1 MFNWMCKFVV
11 FLGYVCSDVFVWII
25 VMVIVECFFVIC
37 KLFYFW
43 FVFILKRFIKFWL
56 FVLIVVFFVVNCYF
70 FFMVELC
77 IVYNVSLCY
86 LVDLYDFL
94 VYKIWFWIDVVLYLF
109 VFIIIIFVF
118 KIEGNYYRL
127 KCV

>member
-70 FFMVELC
+70 FFIVELC

-94 VYKIWFWIDVVLYLF
+94 VYKMWFWIDVVLYLF

-118 KIEGNYYRL
+118 NVKIVL
-127 KCV
+127 

>member
-94 VYKIWFWIDVVLYLF
+94 VYKMWFWIDVVLYLF
-109 VFIIIIFVF
+109 LFIIIIFVF
-118 KIEGNYYRL
+118 NVKIVL
-127 KCV
+127 

>member
-1 MFNWMCKFVV
+1 MDFRNVFNWMCKFVV

-56 FVLIVVFFVVNCYF
+56 FVLIIVFFVVNCYF

-94 VYKIWFWIDVVLYLF
+94 VYKMWFWIDVVLYLF
-109 VFIIIIFVF
+109 LFIIIIFVF
-118 KIEGNYYRL
+118 NVKIVL
-127 KCV
+127 

>member
-1 MFNWMCKFVV
+1 MDFRNVFNWMCKFVV

-43 FVFILKRFIKFWL
+43 FVFILKRLIKFWL

-94 VYKIWFWIDVVLYLF
+94 VYKMWFWIDVVLYLF
-109 VFIIIIFVF
+109 LFIIIIFVF
-118 KIEGNYYRL
+118 NVKIVL
-127 KCV
+127 

>member
-1 MFNWMCKFVV
+1 MDFRNVFNWMCKFVV

-43 FVFILKRFIKFWL
+43 FIFILKRFIKFWL

-118 KIEGNYYRL
+118 NVKIVL
-127 KCV
+127 

>member
-118 KIEGNYYRL
+118 NVKIVL
-127 KCV
+127 

>member
-1 MFNWMCKFVV
+1 MDFRNVFNWMCKFVV

-56 FVLIVVFFVVNCYF
+56 FVLIIVFFVVNCYF

-94 VYKIWFWIDVVLYLF
+94 VYKMWFWIDVVLYLF

-118 KIEGNYYRL
+118 NVKIVL
-127 KCV
+127 

>member
-1 MFNWMCKFVV
+1 MDFRNVFNWMCKFVV

-70 FFMVELC
+70 FFIVELC

-94 VYKIWFWIDVVLYLF
+94 VYKMWFWIDVVLYLF
-109 VFIIIIFVF
+109 LFIIIIFVF
-118 KIEGNYYRL
+118 NVKIVL
-127 KCV
+127 

>member
-43 FVFILKRFIKFWL
+43 FIFILKRFIKFWL
-56 FVLIVVFFVVNCYF
+56 FVLIIVFFVVNCYF

-118 KIEGNYYRL
+118 NVKIVL
-127 KCV
+127 

>member
-1 MFNWMCKFVV
+1 MDFRNVFNWMCKFVV

-70 FFMVELC
+70 FFIVELC

-94 VYKIWFWIDVVLYLF
+94 VYKMWFWIDVVLYLF

-118 KIEGNYYRL
+118 NVKIVL
-127 KCV
+127 

>member
-94 VYKIWFWIDVVLYLF
+94 VYKMWFWIDVVLYLF

-118 KIEGNYYRL
+118 NVKIVL
-127 KCV
+127 

>member
-1 MFNWMCKFVV
+1 MDFRNVFNWMCKFVV

-118 KIEGNYYRL
+118 NVKIVL
-127 KCV
+127 

>member
-1 MFNWMCKFVV
+1 MDFRNVFNWMCKFVV

-94 VYKIWFWIDVVLYLF
+94 VYKMWFWIDVVLYLF
-109 VFIIIIFVF
+109 LFIVIIFVF
-118 KIEGNYYRL
+118 NVKIVL
-127 KCV
+127 

>member
-56 FVLIVVFFVVNCYF
+56 FVLIIVFFVVNCYF

-94 VYKIWFWIDVVLYLF
+94 VYKMWFWIDVVLYLF

-118 KIEGNYYRL
+118 NVKIVL
-127 KCV
+127 

>member
-1 MFNWMCKFVV
+1 MDFRNVFNWMCKFVV

-37 KLFYFW
+37 KLFYFR

-70 FFMVELC
+70 FFIVELC

-94 VYKIWFWIDVVLYLF
+94 VYKMWFWIDVVLYLF
-109 VFIIIIFVF
+109 LFIIIIFVF
-118 KIEGNYYRL
+118 NVKIVL
-127 KCV
+127 

>member
-1 MFNWMCKFVV
+1 MDFRNVFNWMCKFVV

-94 VYKIWFWIDVVLYLF
+94 VYKMWFWIDVVLYLF

-118 KIEGNYYRL
+118 NVKIVL
-127 KCV
+127 

>member
-94 VYKIWFWIDVVLYLF
+94 VYKMWFWIDVVLYLF

-127 KCV
+127 KCM

>member
-1 MFNWMCKFVV
+1 MDFRNVFNWMCKFVV

-94 VYKIWFWIDVVLYLF
+94 VYKMWFWIDVVLYLF
-109 VFIIIIFVF
+109 LFIIIIFVF
-118 KIEGNYYRL
+118 NVKIVL
-127 KCV
+127 